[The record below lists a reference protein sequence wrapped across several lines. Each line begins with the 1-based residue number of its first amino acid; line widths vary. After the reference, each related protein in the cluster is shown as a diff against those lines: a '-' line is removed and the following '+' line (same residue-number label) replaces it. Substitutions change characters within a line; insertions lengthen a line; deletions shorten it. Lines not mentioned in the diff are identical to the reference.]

1 MEEWQKRVFTEREE
15 LDMKISKLESFLDT
29 NDGDFELLRKQL
41 AAMCVYSAIL
51 DQRVEEF
58 E

>member
-15 LDMKISKLESFLDT
+15 LAMKISKLESFLDT
-29 NDGDFELLRKQL
+29 KDGDFDLLRKQL
-41 AAMCVYSAIL
+41 AAMSAYYDIL

-58 E
+58 

>member
-15 LDMKISKLESFLDT
+15 LAMKISKLESFLDT
-29 NDGDFELLRKQL
+29 KDGDFDLLRKQL
-41 AAMCVYSAIL
+41 AAMCAYYEIL

-58 E
+58 